1 MNPARY
7 RIRLF
12 LDFCRFAVLPSLV
25 FHAVLKYSGSRLG
38 FLTQPLHFG
47 FIISWFLFKG
57 TLLKAFQDREAR
69 KLGAR
74 PIPQIV
80 GRWPGNIDVLL
91 KILRA
96 FRTSYIHDV
105 YLNLFE
111 EYQCTTLNT
120 RILWRDAVCMLFLGV
135 PPDITTIDAF

>member
-12 LDFCRFAVLPSLV
+12 LDLWRVAVLPSLA

-47 FIISWFLFKG
+47 FIISWFFFKG
-57 TLLKAFQDREAR
+57 ALLKTFQDREAR
-69 KLGAR
+69 KLGAQ
-74 PIPQIV
+74 PIPRVV
-80 GRWPGNIDVLL
+80 GGWPGNIDVLL

-96 FRTSYIHDV
+96 FNTSYIHDV

-120 RILWRDAVCMLFLGV
+120 RILWSDAVCMPFLRV
-135 PPDITTIDAF
+135 LPDMQ